1 MLEHQVGVIG
11 TGILDIAARVLV
23 CSAMASSPQGE
34 LEQVYGANQNR
45 PEGVKGPFCWCQGDN
60 CVHNCQARKAYGP
73 GNHVWKFCC
82 RKVQTKGSNWWTQE
96 QSLTPICKVCYEA
109 SDAARAQASG
119 APAADATPV
128 RAPYRAPGWG
138 TRLGL
143 STESTPDR
151 LIRLQKTV
159 SEISDNYVT
168 VEWVNANYVSK
179 REHDAA
185 IANLQNQIELLQSTV
200 KDLNAWVQEVGRPPR
215 V

>member
-34 LEQVYGANQNR
+34 LAEVYGAKEDWPQ
-45 PEGVKGPFCWCQGDN
+45 EGKGPFCWCQGDH
-60 CVHNCQARKAYGP
+60 CVYSCQARKVYGP
-73 GNHVWKFCC
+73 GNHLWKFCC

-96 QSLTPICKVCYEA
+96 ESLTPICKVCYEA
-109 SDAARAQASG
+109 SDAARAQASS
-119 APAADATPV
+119 APAGFATPA
-128 RAPYRAPGWG
+128 RAPD
-138 TRLGL
+138 GL
-143 STESTPDR
+143 
-151 LIRLQKTV
+151 IHLQNTI

-185 IANLQNQIELLQSTV
+185 IAKLQNQIELLQSTV
-200 KDLNAWVQEVGRPPR
+200 KDLNAWVQGVGRPPR

>member
-1 MLEHQVGVIG
+1 LLEHQVGAIG

-23 CSAMASSPQGE
+23 CSAMASSPRGELAEVHGAKEKWPQGE
-34 LEQVYGANQNR
+34 
-45 PEGVKGPFCWCQGDN
+45 KGPFCWCQGDN
-60 CVHNCQARKAYGP
+60 CVYNCQARKVYGP
-73 GNHVWKFCC
+73 RNHVWKFCC
-82 RKVQTKGSNWWTQE
+82 RKVQTKGSNLWTQE
-96 QSLTPICKVCYEA
+96 ESLTPICKVCYEA

-119 APAADATPV
+119 APAADATPA
-128 RAPYRAPGWG
+128 RA
-138 TRLGL
+138 
-143 STESTPDR
+143 PDR
-151 LIRLQKTV
+151 LIHLQNTV